1 MPSLPAHPF
10 DTLLYIQAVLL
21 GVQLL
26 GSGRASPRPILL
38 TAILACAT
46 VGQSLVYPPASSHP
60 VLGAWLL
67 AASVLATM
75 LLFLR
80 APASDGGEGAP
91 RSIPR
96 AVLPW
101 VFALLMALSLFLR
114 LYRYADAI
122 PGLDIDESVKARVGI
137 EIAEG
142 TLSYRPFF
150 HLRESFYFYLV
161 AAAFKLFGV
170 SIPVLRSVSLVNG
183 MLMLVVLFFFTRRL
197 FGDYPAIAA
206 TFLLSFS
213 LWHNVISKIA
223 ERLGLAPQFQL
234 LVLWLLYL
242 SYRTGRWYHF
252 LLCGACLA
260 LGFFGYP
267 PFRAVPVSVA
277 LILAY
282 ILLADP
288 GFYRRRLPHLA
299 LGAAAF
305 LAVSLVP
312 LGKDWARWPDY
323 YLTKKHLGYTVDPS
337 VKDWAEFKKN
347 LPFLLQTWNR
357 STAPYGTPRPYE
369 NVPLLSPTVGILFL
383 VGLGYSLSRLRELPY
398 YMVTVS
404 FFAGLIP
411 GLLAWPFERRLVCA
425 TVMTFIFAGIAL
437 ALLVRTFCAFS
448 RRAAAICF
456 TAALL
461 LLGRENWNVLAARFY
476 PWDTYAATTLPYAY
490 AARMADNYFIY
501 FDGPG
506 FNVNSYIVHRH
517 GALVPGHRHEIT
529 PHLLGELKQTRLED
543 ALPLKE
549 SHGKDACLILAD
561 PSRRETVTRLVR
573 RHHPDAIL
581 ERHRDARGREV
592 FCSFLIPRASLE
604 PSMEDESR

>member
-38 TAILACAT
+38 TAVLACAT

-80 APASDGGEGAP
+80 APASDGGGGAP

-260 LGFFGYP
+260 LGFFG
-267 PFRAVPVSVA
+267 
-277 LILAY
+277 
-282 ILLADP
+282 
-288 GFYRRRLPHLA
+288 
-299 LGAAAF
+299 
-305 LAVSLVP
+305 
-312 LGKDWARWPDY
+312 
-323 YLTKKHLGYTVDPS
+323 
-337 VKDWAEFKKN
+337 
-347 LPFLLQTWNR
+347 
-357 STAPYGTPRPYE
+357 
-369 NVPLLSPTVGILFL
+369 
-383 VGLGYSLSRLRELPY
+383 
-398 YMVTVS
+398 
-404 FFAGLIP
+404 
-411 GLLAWPFERRLVCA
+411 
-425 TVMTFIFAGIAL
+425 
-437 ALLVRTFCAFS
+437 
-448 RRAAAICF
+448 
-456 TAALL
+456 
-461 LLGRENWNVLAARFY
+461 
-476 PWDTYAATTLPYAY
+476 
-490 AARMADNYFIY
+490 
-501 FDGPG
+501 
-506 FNVNSYIVHRH
+506 
-517 GALVPGHRHEIT
+517 
-529 PHLLGELKQTRLED
+529 
-543 ALPLKE
+543 
-549 SHGKDACLILAD
+549 
-561 PSRRETVTRLVR
+561 
-573 RHHPDAIL
+573 
-581 ERHRDARGREV
+581 
-592 FCSFLIPRASLE
+592 
-604 PSMEDESR
+604 